1 MYFVNRRLFY
11 HFRSQIIIISFS
23 NIPTQASPM
32 TWNPVSHCKVDAVV
46 DANVVE
52 GGVVDSSDVVE
63 GGVVF
68 SSDVVSNEVG
78 VVVSPGGSS
87 VQCKLQRVVS

>member
-1 MYFVNRRLFY
+1 
-11 HFRSQIIIISFS
+11 
-23 NIPTQASPM
+23 M

-46 DANVVE
+46 DA
-52 GGVVDSSDVVE
+52 DVVE

-68 SSDVVSNEVG
+68 SSDVVSNAVG